1 MIRVTWRQFRGTI
14 LVGVLTPLFLA
25 VAIAAVTSVASRI
38 GSPNVLFDCF
48 GLSTTTCLTET
59 ALTLGS
65 LATLAL
71 PVVLGVF
78 VGVTVFSR
86 DIERGTHV
94 LQLTTGVADGLFSA
108 LKCLL
113 GAAALSLSAFDL
125 LLQGINIAL

>member
-65 LATLAL
+65 
-71 PVVLGVF
+71 PSCSVSSSG
-78 VGVTVFSR
+78 
-86 DIERGTHV
+86 
-94 LQLTTGVADGLFSA
+94 
-108 LKCLL
+108 
-113 GAAALSLSAFDL
+113 
-125 LLQGINIAL
+125 